1 MYPREAKQQDKC
13 YLFCVLEQLEVV
25 NEKGEVQI
33 GNAAD
38 WVKENPVRNEKEI
51 HDSVQKCV
59 NSQNKNEKD
68 VCEKSY
74 QFVSC
79 IMKDE
84 IARQKMATTDVG
96 HH

>member
-1 MYPREAKQQDKC
+1 MFPKEAKPEAKC

-25 NEKGEVQI
+25 NEKGEVQR

-38 WVKENPVRNEKEI
+38 WVKEKPVQGQKQI
-51 HDSVQKCV
+51 HDSVQKCID
-59 NSQNKNEKD
+59 SQNKNEKD

-84 IARQKMATTDVG
+84 IERQKMDTG